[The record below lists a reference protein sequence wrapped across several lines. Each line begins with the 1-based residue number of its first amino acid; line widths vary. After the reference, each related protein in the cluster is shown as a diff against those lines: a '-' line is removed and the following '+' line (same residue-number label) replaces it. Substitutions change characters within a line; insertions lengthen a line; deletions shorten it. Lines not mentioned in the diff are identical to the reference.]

1 MANSYIEYTSGLTGT
16 TFSVPFKYISISDVH
31 ALGYDGTYYVPLTVA
46 SRDATAN
53 TITLDAAPSTYT
65 KVRIYRST
73 ATTQLVD
80 FQNGSR
86 LSEKDLDT
94 AYQQGLFVAQEVS
107 EDANTNQY
115 VNLADAA
122 LLANTSLSEFSSS
135 SHTGDG
141 TEVTFDLSFVPKT
154 SLPQAFLVIIDG
166 VLQSPVDAYTM
177 SINPAQITFASAPPA
192 SSKIVVTTTAA
203 ATGTLVD
210 DVTIEGSQVNDI
222 VATGSTE
229 PRSLSDRFADTVS
242 VKDFGAKGDGVTDDT
257 SAIQA
262 AIDSTSSANQRLLL
276 PAGTYIST
284 TLSLKTNTYLFGV
297 GTIKRKD
304 SATGHLLLA
313 SGVNDFVVSGIKLDA
328 NKTGATGASFAVFAQ
343 SSCYQFRFDGI
354 TVINGKFHGI
364 AIRDTADGTQN
375 THSYINGCTID
386 GCDQYGIEVQDCEKA
401 TVSNNTVLNSGEA
414 GIFIYGTSTSA
425 TDGITVESNYV
436 ENSGENG
443 ILAPYIYPT
452 NNFGVTRLQV
462 INNKVT
468 GSGENGIAVQVDSGV
483 ISGNMSWENGTTIS
497 HQGILINGNYLTVD
511 GNTSSYNTGV
521 GIDVG
526 DGKFISVADNVV
538 FDNGIIGIE
547 VNSAES
553 CVVDGNIVRNNF
565 TNASSGVP
573 TNKKC
578 GILIHSASPFVG
590 GSLDVT
596 ASNNDVKVGT
606 DQEYGISVL
615 GDADRIAI
623 VNNSVTSSGNT
634 RDINIEADS
643 GSFICR
649 DNITS
654 VASYIASATTLTVD
668 HNLRFALIAG
678 STGITSIV
686 TDTAK
691 YERGRKLDLL
701 ITGSLTVT
709 DGSNLILNGNLSAT
723 NGTMLSLV
731 SENGYWYEV
740 SRSVN

>member
-1 MANSYIEYTSGLTGT
+1 M
-16 TFSVPFKYISISDVH
+16 
-31 ALGYDGTYYVPLTVA
+31 
-46 SRDATAN
+46 
-53 TITLDAAPSTYT
+53 
-65 KVRIYRST
+65 
-73 ATTQLVD
+73 
-80 FQNGSR
+80 
-86 LSEKDLDT
+86 
-94 AYQQGLFVAQEVS
+94 
-107 EDANTNQY
+107 
-115 VNLADAA
+115 
-122 LLANTSLSEFSSS
+122 
-135 SHTGDG
+135 
-141 TEVTFDLSFVPKT
+141 
-154 SLPQAFLVIIDG
+154 
-166 VLQSPVDAYTM
+166 
-177 SINPAQITFASAPPA
+177 
-192 SSKIVVTTTAA
+192 
-203 ATGTLVD
+203 
-210 DVTIEGSQVNDI
+210 
-222 VATGSTE
+222 
-229 PRSLSDRFADTVS
+229 S

-284 TLSLKTNTYLFGV
+284 TLGLKTNTYLFGV

-304 SATGHLLLA
+304 SSTGFLLSA

-328 NKTGATGASFAVFAQ
+328 NKTGATGASFAVFVQ

-354 TVINGKFHGI
+354 TVINGKSHGI
-364 AIRDTADGTQN
+364 AIRDTADGAQN

-386 GCDQYGIEVQDCEKA
+386 GCDQYGIEVQDCKNA
-401 TVSNNTVLNSGEA
+401 TVSNNTILNSGED
-414 GIFIYGTSTSA
+414 GILIYGTSTSA

-436 ENSGENG
+436 ENSGDTG
-443 ILAPYIYPT
+443 ILAPYISST
-452 NNFGVTRLQV
+452 SNFGIVRLQV

-468 GSGENGIAVQVDSGV
+468 SSGENGIGVQVDSGV
-483 ISGNMSWENGTTIS
+483 ISGNMSWGNGTTIS

-511 GNTSSYNTGV
+511 GNTSSSNTGI

-526 DGKFISVADNVV
+526 DGKFISITDNVV
-538 FDNGIIGIE
+538 FDNGLIGIE

-573 TNKKC
+573 TNNKC
-578 GILIHSASPFVG
+578 GILIHSTSPFAG
-590 GSLDVT
+590 DSLDVT
-596 ASNNDVKVGT
+596 VSNNDVKVGT

-615 GDADRIAI
+615 ADVDRIAV
-623 VNNSVTSSGNT
+623 VNNSVSSSGNI
-634 RDINIEADS
+634 RDINIEADN

-654 VASYIASATTLTVD
+654 VSSSIASATTLTVD
-668 HNLRFALIAG
+668 HNLRFAIITG
-678 STGITSIV
+678 TTGITSIV

-709 DGSNLILNGNLSAT
+709 DGSNLNLAGNLSAT

-731 SENGYWYEV
+731 SENGNWYEV